1 MSTKT
6 PHTEVHALL
15 RGIDEKFTLL
25 LENAEKL
32 NETRFLSSKEAV
44 AFALTSSEKA
54 ILKAEA
60 AADKRFESV
69 NEFRAALSDQS
80 NTFMTRTE
88 YHTQHASLAEK
99 VDRAIATLSATDK
112 LVGELRERGACRN
125 DVWAILVSVVGM
137 GVSLATLAILLMRH

>member
-44 AFALTSSEKA
+44 AF
-54 ILKAEA
+54 
-60 AADKRFESV
+60 
-69 NEFRAALSDQS
+69 
-80 NTFMTRTE
+80 
-88 YHTQHASLAEK
+88 
-99 VDRAIATLSATDK
+99 
-112 LVGELRERGACRN
+112 
-125 DVWAILVSVVGM
+125 
-137 GVSLATLAILLMRH
+137 